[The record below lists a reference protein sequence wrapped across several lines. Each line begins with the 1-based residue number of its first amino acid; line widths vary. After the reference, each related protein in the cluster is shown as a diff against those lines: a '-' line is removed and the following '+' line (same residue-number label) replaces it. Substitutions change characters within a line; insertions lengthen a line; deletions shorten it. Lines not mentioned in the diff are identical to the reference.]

1 MRKINFIAL
10 AIVVAL
16 AGCATEYYTYSG
28 SPVIQGQGGAS
39 KRVGGVD
46 LWVIGTPP
54 RKFRVIGY
62 LTDSRPGG
70 PIPMAARDGQLAEKG
85 TTAEAAGL
93 IMNSDLSRYM
103 GTFTT
108 TNASAYTSGNVNLAR
123 DVANFNP
130 KTHGYVESG

>member
-1 MRKINFIAL
+1 MRKINFCAV

-16 AGCATEYYTYSG
+16 AGCDTEYYTYSG

-54 RKFRVIGY
+54 RRFRVIGY

-70 PIPMAARDGQLAEKG
+70 PIPMAPRDAQLAQKVR
-85 TTAEAAGL
+85 AAGSAEL
-93 IMNSDLSRYM
+93 ILKSQVPPHQVHS
-103 GTFTT
+103 T
-108 TNASAYTSGNVNLAR
+108 
-123 DVANFNP
+123 
-130 KTHGYVESG
+130 